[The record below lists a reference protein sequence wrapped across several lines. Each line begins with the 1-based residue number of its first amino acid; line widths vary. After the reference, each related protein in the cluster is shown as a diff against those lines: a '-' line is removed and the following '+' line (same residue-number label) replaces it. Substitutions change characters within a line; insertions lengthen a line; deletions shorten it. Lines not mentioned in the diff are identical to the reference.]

1 MLFQH
6 HFNVTGILEHILLV
20 SNWFGFFGDFF
31 LLFYGNSSVQL
42 SMEWRFRF
50 FFCGAFFLFLVGGDS
65 VSICSEATISNRP
78 ISTPPTSYSR
88 NQQVGNLPRTPSRIF
103 EVPQRI
109 QSKVETNLE
118 HSKVTRRNYWE
129 LATSLSMDTS
139 IPTKALRESPTPSSN
154 NLKYPTNNPEMI
166 EKGFLKYI
174 QNDLEEY
181 LRISEKN
188 LSNKQLIEEN
198 HSAMSKN
205 LESILEHLSEA
216 RQLSLQKFSHNP
228 QESHKSRQESTIHLD
243 SFRQ

>member
-1 MLFQH
+1 
-6 HFNVTGILEHILLV
+6 
-20 SNWFGFFGDFF
+20 
-31 LLFYGNSSVQL
+31 
-42 SMEWRFRF
+42 
-50 FFCGAFFLFLVGGDS
+50 
-65 VSICSEATISNRP
+65 
-78 ISTPPTSYSR
+78 
-88 NQQVGNLPRTPSRIF
+88 
-103 EVPQRI
+103 
-109 QSKVETNLE
+109 
-118 HSKVTRRNYWE
+118 
-129 LATSLSMDTS
+129 
-139 IPTKALRESPTPSSN
+139 
-154 NLKYPTNNPEMI
+154 MI